1 MKSKHL
7 ILSLSCTS
15 LLILANSCDSSKKS
29 AESFAERFAGYAGK
43 EMLDSIYSVYPAAE
57 LADKIDV
64 DFKADSLSVKKADKD
79 GEYTVSFNSGERMLV
94 SVGKDGNVSVVE
106 SKGLFKYSPAK
117 MEFAEKVGALKKGLN
132 DEDLAKRMIQVD
144 NLSTGLFN
152 EFVKSRKNAV
162 KNLGFTVTYD
172 PQYGMEVGTGY
183 YTLKN
188 TTDQPIGGDEYE
200 ITYVGNS
207 MYAGIEKSWTDIE
220 PGKDIPAH
228 GTVMLQEEFTWHGG
242 RELKA
247 ITMHIP
253 TKESFFKNYHPT
265 GDEYNDYIK
274 VHGDKVVK
282 KSTLGYGPFQFAGKL
297 GGKYPIHINI
307 AKGMKWGTYYYDKNG
322 PKATLDLQV
331 KAYNENTGE
340 LTMEETN
347 NKGEVTGTFI
357 GVVTPYDYSGKMTS
371 FQGKTYDFTLD
382 VVN

>member
-1 MKSKHL
+1 MNRKHL

-29 AESFAERFAGYAGK
+29 AEAFAEKFAGYAGK
-43 EMLDSIYSVYPAAE
+43 EMLDSIYAVYPAAE

-64 DFKADSLSVKKADKD
+64 DFKADSLSVEKADKD
-79 GEYTVSFNSGERMLV
+79 GEYTITYNSGEQMVV

-117 MEFAEKVGALKKGLN
+117 MTFAEKVGALKKGLN

-162 KNLGFTVTYD
+162 KNLGFTVTYE
-172 PQYGMEVGTGY
+172 PSFAMETGTGY

-200 ITYVGNS
+200 ITYVGNT
-207 MYAGIEKSWTDIE
+207 MYAGVDKSWTDIE
-220 PGKDIPAH
+220 PGKDIPPH
-228 GTVMLQEEFTWHGG
+228 GTVMLQEEFNWHGG

-253 TKESFFKNYHPT
+253 TKESFFKNYQPT
-265 GDEYNDYIK
+265 GDEYNDYVK

-307 AKGMKWGTYYYDKNG
+307 EKGMKYGSYYYDKNG